1 MSQSIQA
8 AKSYQYLAP
17 RAGSLYRELFVCGRS
32 IRAQS
37 LVSEMENE
45 CLTPEAIAADY
56 DVPVDAVRE
65 AIDYVHANEAF
76 LAAERRRSRQRSIAK
91 GYLKTE
97 PE

>member
-1 MSQSIQA
+1 MSQPLQA
-8 AKSYQYLAP
+8 ANTYQFLAA
-17 RAGSLYRELFVCGRS
+17 RAGSVYRELFVCGRS

-56 DVPVDAVRE
+56 DLPVEAVRE
-65 AIDYVHANEAF
+65 AIDYVRANEAY
-76 LAAERRRSRQRSIAK
+76 LASERRRSRQRSIEK
-91 GYLKTE
+91 GYLKPD